1 MADNT
6 TPTPA
11 ETTPD
16 APPVVD
22 DSKQWQAL
30 AEELE
35 TDKTAFEQEA
45 PDAPAEAETKPAEP
59 EPDAEPKTPP
69 TYEQLQAQERN
80 KTEAL
85 KWEREARR
93 RAEESLTN
101 VNKLIDDLRTARQQ
115 RQAPQPEQEP
125 VKLPDVNE
133 DPIGHFQAKVAMLEQ
148 ALQHTYQGANQTA
161 AQIHAERQ
169 EQQFWNHVQQ
179 AEAEYRKT
187 TPTVTLED
195 GREVSDYD
203 AACEHLKSHRVN
215 ELAALYPDDS
225 PVAQQEARQFGLP
238 SVGHLRAS
246 ILQQD
251 AIAIANRAY
260 QLGVSPAQLY
270 YDAAKNRGY
279 TRPQASSKAKTNG
292 AITAQQRAVQSFP
305 VDQRRRGP
313 QERQRREPE
322 RPGGIVHRRPR
333 RSRQAMG
340 AHAARRQAVRGNTDM
355 AAVLMT
361 ATSFTRPADT
371 TTYASG
377 DLVANS
383 TTAGSVVAMNFG
395 VTPRLGHGLFINRV
409 KVTKTAGPVA
419 NGTVRVHFFDDV
431 AVAVTNGDN
440 AAFAPTTSA
449 SYIGYLEAVF
459 SSTLAGWGFA
469 TADSQRPVWS
479 PAATG
484 DILYGLVEARAA
496 YVPTSRR
503 SVDVPT
509 RNHRSLTGHSSP
521 RSGALTLS
529 TRAAQGL
536 ICGTRHGGVKPTSSD
551 RGR

>member
-1 MADNT
+1 MADPT
-6 TPTPA
+6 TAPVPA
-11 ETTPD
+11 NTPD
-16 APPVVD
+16 SAPVID

-35 TDKTAFEQEA
+35 TDKTAFEAEA

-59 EPDAEPKTPP
+59 EPEAETKPP
-69 TYEQLQAQERN
+69 LSYEQLQDNYKNAQGAF
-80 KTEAL
+80 KS
-85 KWEREARR
+85 EREARR

-169 EQQFWNHVQQ
+169 EQQFWNHVQE
-179 AEAEYRKT
+179 AEAAYRKT

-225 PVAQQEARQFGLP
+225 PVAQQEARQYGLP

-279 TRPQASSKAKTNG
+279 TRPQANGKAKTNG
-292 AITAQQRAVQSFP
+292 AITAQQRAVKASLSIS
-305 VDQRRRGP
+305 
-313 QERQRREPE
+313 
-322 RPGGIVHRRPR
+322 GGEGRKSANDV
-333 RSRQAMG
+333 SL
-340 AHAARRQAVRGNTDM
+340 N
-355 AAVLMT
+355 
-361 ATSFTRPADT
+361 
-371 TTYASG
+371 
-377 DLVANS
+377 DLAE
-383 TTAGSVVAMNFG
+383 
-395 VTPRLGHGLFINRV
+395 LFIDDPEEADKQWARMQR
-409 KVTKTAGPVA
+409 AGK
-419 NGTVRVHFFDDV
+419 
-431 AVAVTNGDN
+431 
-440 AAFAPTTSA
+440 
-449 SYIGYLEAVF
+449 L
-459 SSTLAGWGFA
+459 
-469 TADSQRPVWS
+469 
-479 PAATG
+479 
-484 DILYGLVEARAA
+484 
-496 YVPTSRR
+496 
-503 SVDVPT
+503 
-509 RNHRSLTGHSSP
+509 
-521 RSGALTLS
+521 
-529 TRAAQGL
+529 
-536 ICGTRHGGVKPTSSD
+536 
-551 RGR
+551 